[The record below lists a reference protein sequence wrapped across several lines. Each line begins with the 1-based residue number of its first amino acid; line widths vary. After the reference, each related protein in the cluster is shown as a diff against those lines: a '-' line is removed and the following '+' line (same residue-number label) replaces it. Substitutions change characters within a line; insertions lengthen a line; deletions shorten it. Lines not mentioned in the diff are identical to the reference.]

1 LRSETEAGRESEREA
16 KPKSGLSAE
25 ARAAQALLAG
35 ARAENFALQLGS
47 VRSRQEA
54 NVEWAR
60 LRRSHADILG
70 ALQLTVLEAD
80 LGNRGTYYRLR
91 AGPIASQGSARRL
104 CNSLVDRKVA
114 CIVVQP

>member
-1 LRSETEAGRESEREA
+1 MEA

-25 ARAAQALLAG
+25 ARAAKALLAG
-35 ARAENFALQLGS
+35 ARTDNFALQLGS

-54 NVEWAR
+54 NVEWER

-70 ALQLTVLEAD
+70 GLQLTVLEAD